1 MYRRNNIFIDMMGKD
16 AILTKIF
23 CLDTNV
29 LLYDSESLFAF
40 EDNTVIIPLVVLEEL
55 DRKKG
60 HPGETGQNARQVS
73 RHLDNLRQQGSLSDG
88 VELRNG
94 GTLKITKRLE
104 VTDEMPEELI
114 DNPLAD
120 NIILSDAYEL
130 IQRYG
135 DNVTLITKDINLR
148 VKCDVLGIPCD
159 DYLKHRVTSNK
170 SLIYT
175 GVRRATVSQ
184 DIVDKI
190 YEDKKMAVLEDH
202 PDFEG
207 IKPNEFVVM
216 KSTPS
221 ASAAIGRHR
230 EGEITLLPEF
240 GAIWGVKPRNK
251 EQRFAFDL
259 LFDPT
264 IKLVTLVGPAGTGK
278 TLLAVAAGVH
288 HVLEKNIGFHQ
299 LVVSRPVQPLGNDIG
314 FLPGSFEEKMHPWTK
329 PILDNLGYLFNSDK
343 DRNGKSMISLY
354 FEKGIFEVEAITY
367 LRGRSISNAFIIIDE
382 AQNLSVHEL
391 KTIITRAGENTK
403 IVLTGDVEQIDNTY
417 VDSVSNGLTYAVEKF
432 KDHDIAG
439 HITLIKGQ
447 RSELATL
454 ASQIL

>member
-1 MYRRNNIFIDMMGKD
+1 MERRYT
-16 AILTKIF
+16 ILTKVF

-40 EDNTVIIPLVVLEEL
+40 EDNTVVIPLIVLEEL

-60 HPGETGQNARQVS
+60 HPGEVGQNARKVS
-73 RHLDNLRQQGSLSDG
+73 RHLDTLRQQGSLSKG
-88 VELRNG
+88 VPLRNG
-94 GTLKITKRLE
+94 GIVKITKRLD

-114 DNPLAD
+114 DNPIAD
-120 NIILSDAYEL
+120 NVILSDAYEL
-130 IQRYG
+130 IQVYG
-135 DNVTLITKDINLR
+135 NNVTLITKDINLR

-159 DYLKHRVTSNK
+159 DYLKHRVTTNK
-170 SLIYT
+170 SLIFT

-184 DIVDKI
+184 KIVDKI
-190 YEDKKMAVLEDH
+190 YEQRTMDLIEDH
-202 PDFEG
+202 PDLEG
-207 IKPNEFVVM
+207 VRPNEFVVM
-216 KSTPS
+216 KSSPN
-221 ASAAIGRHR
+221 ASAAIGRHKH
-230 EGEITLLPEF
+230 GKITLLPEF
-240 GAIWGVKPRNK
+240 GPVWGVKSRNK

-259 LFDPT
+259 LFDPD

-288 HVLEKNIGFHQ
+288 HVLEKNCGFNQ

-329 PILDNLGYLFNSDK
+329 PILDNLGFLFNSDK
-343 DRNGKSMISLY
+343 DRNGKSMVSLY

-367 LRGRSISNAFIIIDE
+367 LRGRSIANAFIIIDE

-391 KTIITRAGENTK
+391 KTIITRVGENTK

-432 KDHDIAG
+432 KDYDIAG

-454 ASQIL
+454 ASKIL

>member
-1 MYRRNNIFIDMMGKD
+1 MMERNTV
-16 AILTKIF
+16 LTKVF

-29 LLYDSESLFAF
+29 LLYDAESIFAF
-40 EDNTVIIPLVVLEEL
+40 EDNTVVIPLIVLEEL

-60 HPGETGQNARQVS
+60 HPGEVGQNARRVS
-73 RHLDNLRQQGSLSDG
+73 RHLDSLRQQGSLSDG
-88 VELRNG
+88 VSLRNG
-94 GTLKITKRLE
+94 GTVRITKRRDVAEEL
-104 VTDEMPEELI
+104 PEEI
-114 DNPLAD
+114 TDNPIAD
-120 NIILSDAYEL
+120 NIILSDAYRLSSE
-130 IQRYG
+130 YG
-135 DNVTLITKDINLR
+135 DTVTLITKDINLR
-148 VKCDVLGIPCD
+148 VKCDVLGIRCD

-175 GVRRATVSQ
+175 GVRRATVEQSV
-184 DIVDKI
+184 VDKV
-190 YEDKKMAVLEDH
+190 YVDKSLIPPTDH
-202 PDFEG
+202 PDFENLR
-207 IKPNEFVVM
+207 PNEFVVM
-216 KSTPS
+216 KSSPK
-221 ASAAIGRHR
+221 ASAAIGRYK
-230 EGEITLLPEF
+230 GDSIVLLPEF
-240 GAIWGVKPRNK
+240 PTVWGVKSRNK

-259 LFDPT
+259 LFDPD

-278 TLLAVAAGVH
+278 TLLALTAGVH
-288 HVLEKNIGFHQ
+288 HVLEKNCGFNQ

-343 DRNGKSMISLY
+343 DRNGKSMVSLY

-391 KTIITRAGENTK
+391 KTIITRVGENTK
-403 IVLTGDVEQIDNTY
+403 IVLTGDVEQIDNNY

-447 RSELATL
+447 RSDLATL
-454 ASQIL
+454 ASKIL